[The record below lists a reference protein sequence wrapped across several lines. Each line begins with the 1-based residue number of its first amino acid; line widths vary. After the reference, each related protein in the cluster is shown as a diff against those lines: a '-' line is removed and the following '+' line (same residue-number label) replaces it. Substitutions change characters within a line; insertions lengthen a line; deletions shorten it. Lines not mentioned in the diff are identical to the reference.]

1 MINLR
6 QRSDQKELLDGDTI
20 PFDALKQNLTELDFI
35 NTWLGGHSI
44 TLRGIE
50 RSIDSTKPVTICE
63 IGCGGGD
70 NLFAIYQYCI
80 KYGIEAKFIGID
92 LHEGCINY
100 ARERYPQLN
109 CQWICSDYAAVQ
121 FDRNPTVIF
130 SSLFCHHFR
139 DDQLV
144 DMLQWLQQNSREA
157 FFINDLQRHWLP
169 YYLIKYLTKIFSNSY
184 LVKNDACLSVARS
197 FVKKDW
203 VQLFER
209 SGIKKYTIR
218 WQWAFRWLI
227 IVDNKLHE

>member
-6 QRSDQKELLDGDTI
+6 QRSGQKELLDGDNI
-20 PFDALKQNLTELDFI
+20 PFDALKQNLTELNFI

-50 RSIDSTKPVTICE
+50 RSIDPLHPVTICE

-80 KYGIEAKFIGID
+80 KHNIKAQFIGID

-121 FDRNPTVIF
+121 FDRNPTIIF

-139 DDQLV
+139 NDQLI

-184 LVKNDACLSVARS
+184 LVKNDAALSVARS

-203 VQLFER
+203 VHLFAR
-209 SGIKKYTIR
+209 AGIKKYTIR

-227 IVDNKLHE
+227 IVDNKIA

>member
-6 QRSDQKELLDGDTI
+6 QRSDKKELLDADNI
-20 PFDALKQNLTELDFI
+20 PFEALKQNLTELNFI

-50 RSIDSTKPVTICE
+50 RSIDFKRSVTICE

-70 NLFAIYQYCI
+70 NLFAIYQYCL
-80 KYGIEAKFIGID
+80 KHNIEVKFIGID

-109 CQWICSDYAAVQ
+109 CQWICSDYAAVK
-121 FDRNPTVIF
+121 FDRNPTIIF
-130 SSLFCHHFR
+130 SSLFCHHFT
-139 DDQLV
+139 DDQLSG
-144 DMLQWLQQNSREA
+144 MLQWLRQNSREA

-169 YYLIKYLTKIFSNSY
+169 YYLIKYLTKVFSNSY
-184 LVKNDACLSVARS
+184 LVKNDAAISVARS

-203 VQLFER
+203 LTLFEQA
-209 SGIKKYTIR
+209 GIRKYSIR

-227 IVDNKLHE
+227 IVDNKL